1 MSEKFEEV
9 RKLIKKGAPL
19 EALAVLK
26 KNSPDNV
33 KKVIENLFD
42 DPTAV
47 NELDDEWRN
56 ILSLI
61 YYSYFSFITSTMVD
75 AQSISECAVSSLN
88 AANYSKKLRFP
99 ELEVIFLMN
108 AGQALN
114 QMSMNERA
122 IKCYL
127 EAEKIVNKMEDN
139 LAEHAAILNNIG
151 AIYIELKRIDD
162 AKDYL
167 VKALEMRR
175 KLATEDEK
183 YLSELA
189 ETLSNAGALF
199 GDKRNYELSEKYY
212 RESISIFRRLA
223 EDNIFQRANLAAV
236 LNNFSIV
243 LRRLR
248 RYDEAE
254 KNIRE
259 ALEIFKEL
267 KEVNEGFT
275 GMYGETLNALGM
287 LYNEMGKHK
296 EAEKYFSEWKEIQ
309 IKLTVEKKQNTN
321 FITNS

>member
-9 RKLIKKGAPL
+9 RELIKKRSPL
-19 EALAVLK
+19 EALSVLK
-26 KNSPDNV
+26 RNSPDNV

-47 NELDDEWRN
+47 NELDEEWRD

-61 YYSYFSFITSTMVD
+61 YYSYFSFITSSMVD

-88 AANYSKKLRFP
+88 AANYSKKLKYP
-99 ELEVIFLMN
+99 ELEIIFLMN

-127 EAEKIVNKMEDN
+127 EAEKIVKGMEN
-139 LAEHAAILNNIG
+139 SLEEHAAILNNIG
-151 AIYIELKRIDD
+151 AIYIEMKRIDD
-162 AKDYL
+162 AEDYL

-175 KLATEDEK
+175 ELANRDEK
-183 YLSELA
+183 YLSDLA

-199 GDKRNYELSEKYY
+199 GDKRNYELSENYY
-212 RESISIFRRLA
+212 RESISIFRKLA
-223 EDNIFQRANLAAV
+223 EDNIFQKANLGAV

-254 KNIRE
+254 KNIKE
-259 ALEIFKEL
+259 ALEIFNEL
-267 KEVNEGFT
+267 KEINEGFT
-275 GMYGETLNALGM
+275 GMYGETLNALGI
-287 LYNEMGKHK
+287 LYNEMGRHK

-309 IKLTVEKKQNTN
+309 IKLTVEKKQSTR
-321 FITNS
+321 